1 MELEHI
7 EFNKANLNYLSF
19 LWKLPRS
26 RQFFLIVCVRGEL
39 EKSGVSNEQRC
50 LYNRIEELRSQ
61 DYYFSTVIIDFTQ
74 LTGFSDR
81 IADLLPE
88 DSESI
93 SSQVGVITPNS
104 GVIFSNE
111 SNYHHFLSLEDCL
124 SKFSFENRKLR
135 FDGGKNIV
143 EPTNSKHL
151 DIRLSKFDLEEVSV
165 VAELFKWTK
174 NTSKLYLLKFS
185 GIYPHGSQ
193 GANEGKFIG
202 RKIRELIRDF
212 SPKGLIIDF
221 SNLNYEWGDD
231 IEIYPWQFKKL
242 DNPLQ
247 FIFKEEQLPFFKFKL
262 KNDENRISTN
272 FLEAREK
279 LEAML

>member
-7 EFNKANLNYLSF
+7 EFHKTYLNYHSF
-19 LWKLPRS
+19 TWKLPKSAR
-26 RQFFLIVCVRGEL
+26 FFLIVCVSGRLEL
-39 EKSGVSNEQRC
+39 SHVSVEGAY
-50 LYNRIEELRSQ
+50 LYNYIEELRSQ
-61 DYYFSTVIIDFTQ
+61 DYHFQTVIIDFTG
-74 LTGFSDR
+74 LDEDSNDL
-81 IADLLPE
+81 ADLLPE
-88 DSESI
+88 DSNLI
-93 SSQVGVITPNS
+93 SMQVGLITKES
-104 GVIFSNE
+104 EMLFSNK
-111 SNYHHFLSLEDCL
+111 SNYQHFLSLEDCL

-151 DIRLSKFDLEEVSV
+151 DIRVSKFDLEEVSV

-174 NTSKLYLLKFS
+174 NTRNLYLLKFS

-193 GANEGKFIG
+193 GANEGKFIA
-202 RKIRELIRDF
+202 RKIRELMRDF

-231 IEIYPWQFKKL
+231 IEVYPWQFKKIE
-242 DNPLQ
+242 NPLQ

-262 KNDENRISTN
+262 KTDENRISTD
-272 FLEAREK
+272 FSEACKK
-279 LEAML
+279 LEAMV